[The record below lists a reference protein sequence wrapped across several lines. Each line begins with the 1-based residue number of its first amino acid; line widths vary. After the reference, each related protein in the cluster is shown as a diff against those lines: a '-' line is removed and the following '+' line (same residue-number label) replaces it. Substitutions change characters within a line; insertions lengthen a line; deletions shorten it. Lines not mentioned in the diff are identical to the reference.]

1 MPHSVRSIIN
11 KSYLL
16 IASFKMKN
24 ANMKTKIGAMLI
36 ALEIIISDK
45 YFVKVY

>member
-36 ALEIIISDK
+36 TMEIIVSGM
-45 YFVKVY
+45 YFVTEY